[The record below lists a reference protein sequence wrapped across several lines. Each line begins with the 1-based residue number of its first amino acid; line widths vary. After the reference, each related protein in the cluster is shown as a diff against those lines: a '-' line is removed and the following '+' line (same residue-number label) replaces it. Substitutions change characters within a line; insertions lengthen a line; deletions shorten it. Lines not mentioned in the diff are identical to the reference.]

1 MLNMELDMYFNRY
14 FYISLLMLSLF
25 SCKKPEDRR
34 CFKSWGEETERI
46 VNLDSFDKLIL
57 YEQIEYVLIQ
67 DSTDKLVIKGGENM
81 VQLIHWEI
89 NDGLL
94 LIRNKSRCNFL
105 RNLKK
110 KVLVEIHFTRLMN
123 IHYEGTEPMTNKDTI
138 QTDYFTLLV
147 RDGAGPVDLS
157 LNAIIISADISHGW
171 GDYTLKG
178 KTNFARIAARSN
190 GFCNAYDLQVADSIE
205 VSSETVGSIKVNAN
219 NIPMNAIISNDGN
232 IYYKGIPSKI
242 YKTINGSGKIIDA
255 N

>member
-1 MLNMELDMYFNRY
+1 MELDMF
-14 FYISLLMLSLF
+14 FKQSVFLTLLVFFLF
-25 SCKKPEDRR
+25 SCKKVEDRR

-67 DSTDKLVIKGGENM
+67 DSTDKLVIIGGENM

-89 NDGLL
+89 DADGLL
-94 LIRNKSRCNFL
+94 LIRNKSKCNLL

-110 KVLVEIHFTRLMN
+110 KVLVEIHFTRLIN
-123 IHYEGTEPMTNKDTI
+123 IQYEGTEPMTNKDTI
-138 QTDYFTLLV
+138 QTDYFVLLV

-171 GDYTLKG
+171 GDYTLRG
-178 KTNFARIAARSN
+178 KTSFARIAARSN
-190 GFCNAYDLQVADSIE
+190 GFCNAYDLQVTDSIE
-205 VSSETVGSIKVNAN
+205 VSSETVGSIKVNAD
-219 NIPMNAIISNDGN
+219 NIPMNALIYNDGN
-232 IYYKGIPSKI
+232 IYYQGLPSKI